1 MKTDNMFLEK
11 FRADVNEAILLK
23 RKLNEHTDGIR
34 YSASQHLHVLQ
45 KQVQKAF
52 EDDQESARSFEYEV
66 EHASKQIRAQL
77 ERIANL

>member
-1 MKTDNMFLEK
+1 MNADNTFLEK
-11 FRADVNEAILLK
+11 FKADVNEVILLK

-52 EDDQESARSFEYEV
+52 EAEEESARSLEYEV